1 MFGKTYGA
9 TKFVIKQFLKK
20 GEQFAYIRRYKP
32 ELNEAVPK
40 FFDSINSNEEFENH
54 LYNKGKKFYCDDQ
67 ICGHAMTL
75 STAQDLKS
83 SNFNKV
89 KTIIFDEFIIE
100 EGQKKYYLK
109 NEVFT
114 FLNLLE
120 TISRLREVRVF
131 LLANSVTI
139 TNPYFIYFDLKLP
152 YNNDIQLFK
161 DNTILVQHMT
171 NQKYR
176 EVKKASRFGKL
187 VAGTSFEDY
196 AIDNK
201 FILDN
206 ENFIEKKKGS
216 AKFSFAFIYNN
227 LTFGVW
233 FDYKEGKI
241 FISQDYDKNSPFMFS
256 TTLADHSP
264 NTMFLK
270 NARKYKAWKNL
281 IENYE
286 LGNVRFENMKI
297 KNITQ
302 TLIKRLIIQ

>member
-1 MFGKTYGA
+1 
-9 TKFVIKQFLKK
+9 
-20 GEQFAYIRRYKP
+20 
-32 ELNEAVPK
+32 
-40 FFDSINSNEEFENH
+40 
-54 LYNKGKKFYCDDQ
+54 
-67 ICGHAMTL
+67 MTL

-187 VAGTSFEDY
+187 VAGTSFENY

-206 ENFIEKKKGS
+206 DNFIEKKKGS
-216 AKFSFAFIYNN
+216 AKFSFGFIYNN

-270 NARKYKAWKNL
+270 NARKYKAWRNL
-281 IENYE
+281 IDNYE
-286 LGNVRFENMKI
+286 LGNVRFESIKI